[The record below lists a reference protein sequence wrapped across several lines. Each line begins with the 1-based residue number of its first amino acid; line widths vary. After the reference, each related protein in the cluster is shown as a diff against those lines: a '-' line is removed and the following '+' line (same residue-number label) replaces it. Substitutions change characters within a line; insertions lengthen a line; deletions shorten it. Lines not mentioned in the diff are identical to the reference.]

1 MSRAKPSNNFAA
13 TLRRGYFWIGVLTIG
28 MCIALIALLYGL
40 THSTDRHGMI
50 YLALININLLV
61 LAVLAVFMG
70 RRFLSLFIERK
81 KGLAGTGLNVRLLGI
96 FSFLAVVPAV
106 VVALFSIIFLNL
118 GIEAWFSKRV
128 TSALDGSLEVAQ
140 AYFEEHG
147 NRLLTE
153 AETLANDPTLRDPMF
168 LIDPQT
174 IEEVLRREKRQR
186 KLAEVSLYSDDGKLI
201 AHTGDLA
208 PMSSDEITEVLQN
221 PNLSSRLFADY
232 SDGRIVAIAP
242 TSNEA
247 FLVLTR
253 WVSPAVLGHMDR
265 TRDAYQEYY
274 QLRSER
280 GQVRLVFSL
289 FFLVTT
295 IVVLG
300 AAIWTAFSMSAKIL
314 YPVREL
320 VKASNRVR
328 SGDLNTQ
335 VEVMDDDELGSLATA
350 FNQMTISMAENQ
362 RLLESKN
369 RELEARRQ
377 AMEAVLTGVSAGVMS
392 VDSTGV
398 VRLANKTASDLLGV
412 RVNTP
417 LHRYSTELSELSET
431 FIKND
436 EDILTQQVR
445 LQVDGETR
453 ILLVRLVPQ
462 EVRAG
467 RKRFVVITFE
477 DITNLLSAQRVAA
490 WADVAQRLAHEIKNP
505 LTPIQLS
512 AERIRRKYGTQI
524 SKDTELF
531 GDLTGRI
538 INQVEEMRQMLNE
551 FSDFARMPAAKFEII
566 DLKELLEEIIP
577 LEKEARTHIKFKAEI
592 PDEALMIEADAAH
605 LRRLLMNLLENAVNA
620 IEEKG
625 EKNTKGEIKVV
636 VLKSQSG
643 KITIVIEDNGKGFSD
658 SVDLE
663 KLFDPYVTTRK
674 KGTGLGLAIVRKVV
688 DEHKGHIRLHR
699 AERGGARVEITLPL
713 ADKMTDK
720 IIADKEETQ
729 TEQRQ
734 SGERTS

>member
-1 MSRAKPSNNFAA
+1 MLRAEKKPFMADA
-13 TLRRGYFWIGVLTIG
+13 LRRSYFWIGVLTLL
-28 MCIALIALLYGL
+28 MCAALIALLYGL
-40 THSTDRHGMI
+40 SHSADRQGII

-61 LAVLAVFMG
+61 LAVLAIFMG
-70 RRFLSLFIERK
+70 RRFLTLFIERR
-81 KGLAGTGLNVRLLGI
+81 KGLAGSGLSVRLIGI

-106 VVALFSIIFLNL
+106 VVALFSIVFLNL

-128 TSALDGSLEVAQ
+128 TSALDGSVEVAQ
-140 AYFEEHG
+140 AYFKEHG

-153 AETLANDPTLRDPMF
+153 AEMIAGDPTLSDPMF
-168 LIDPQT
+168 LIDPQS
-174 IEEVLRREKRQR
+174 IEEGLRREKNQH
-186 KLAEVSLYSDDGKLI
+186 KLAEVSIYSDEGKLI

-208 PMSSDEITEVLQN
+208 PLSRDEVSEVLHN

-242 TSNEA
+242 TRNGS

-253 WVSPAVLGHMDR
+253 WVEPVVLNHMDR

-280 GQVRLVFSL
+280 GRVRLIFSL

-300 AAIWTAFSMSAKIL
+300 AAIWAAFSMSAKIL

-328 SGDLNTQ
+328 AGDLNTQ

-369 RELEARRQ
+369 RELEGRRQ
-377 AMEAVLTGVSAGVMS
+377 AMEAVLTGVSAGVVS
-392 VDSTGV
+392 VDNTGV
-398 VRLANKTASDLLGV
+398 VRLANKTASDVLGV

-417 LHRYSTELSELSET
+417 LRRYSQELSDLAET
-431 FIKND
+431 FLD
-436 EDILTQQVR
+436 SDAEVLTQQIR
-445 LQVDGETR
+445 QQVENETR
-453 ILLVRLVPQ
+453 ILLVRVVPQ

-477 DITNLLSAQRVAA
+477 DITTLLSAQRVAA

-512 AERIRRKYGTQI
+512 AERIRRKYGKQI
-524 SKDTELF
+524 SEGMELF
-531 GDLTGRI
+531 DDLTARI
-538 INQVEEMRQMLNE
+538 IAQVEDMRLMLNE
-551 FSDFARMPAAKFEII
+551 FSDFARMPAAKFDVI
-566 DLKELLEEIIP
+566 DLTELLEEIIL
-577 LEKEARTHIKFKAEI
+577 LEKEARTHIRFTSDI
-592 PDEALMIEADAAH
+592 PDAPLLIEADRAH
-605 LRRLLMNLLENAVNA
+605 LRRMLINLIENSVNA
-620 IEEKG
+620 IEERE
-625 EKNTKGEIKVV
+625 EKNARGEIKVV

-643 KITIVIEDNGKGFSD
+643 KITIVIEDNGRGFSD

-688 DEHKGHIRLHR
+688 DEHKGKIRLTR
-699 AERGGARVEITLPL
+699 AEAGGARVEITLPQ
-713 ADKMTDK
+713 A
-720 IIADKEETQ
+720 EQ
-729 TEQRQ
+729 TKQ
-734 SGERTS
+734 GERA

>member
-1 MSRAKPSNNFAA
+1 MLQGRRGINFVPL
-13 TLRRGYFWIGVLTIG
+13 LRRGYFWLGVLMLA
-28 MCIALIALLYGL
+28 MCAALIAMLYGL
-40 THSTDRHGMI
+40 TQSVDKNGMI
-50 YLALININLLV
+50 YLALININLII
-61 LAVLAVFMG
+61 LAVLVVFMG
-70 RRFLSLFIERK
+70 RRFLTLFIERRR
-81 KGLAGTGLNVRLLGI
+81 GLAGTGLHVRLLGI

-106 VVALFSIIFLNL
+106 IVALFSIIFLNL

-153 AETLANDPTLRDPMF
+153 AETMANDPTLRDPMF

-186 KLAEVSLYSDDGKLI
+186 KLAEVSLYSGEGKLI

-208 PMSSDEITEVLQN
+208 PMGGQELMEVLQN
-221 PNLSSRLFADY
+221 PKLSSRLFADY

-242 TSNEA
+242 TTSETY
-247 FLVLTR
+247 LVLTR
-253 WVSPAVLGHMDR
+253 WVAPAVLNHMGR

-280 GQVRLVFSL
+280 GRMRLVFSL

-300 AAIWTAFSMSAKIL
+300 AAIWAAFSMSAKIV

-369 RELEARRQ
+369 REVEARRQ

-392 VDSTGV
+392 VDSSGV
-398 VRLANKTASDLLGV
+398 VRLANKTAADTLGI
-412 RVNTP
+412 RINTP
-417 LHRYSTELSELSET
+417 LSRYSDELSQLSDAFLHT
-431 FIKND
+431 D

-445 LQVDGETR
+445 LEVEGESR

-477 DITNLLSAQRVAA
+477 DITTLLSAQRVAA

-512 AERIRRKYGTQI
+512 AERIRRKYGKQI
-524 SKDTELF
+524 SEDMPLF
-531 GDLTGRI
+531 NDLTERI
-538 INQVEEMRQMLNE
+538 IQQVEEMRLMLNE

-566 DLKELLEEIIP
+566 SLNDLLEDIIL
-577 LEKEARTHIKFKAEI
+577 LEKEARTKIKFSTDI
-592 PDEALMIEADAAH
+592 PDEKIEIEADRAH
-605 LRRLLMNLLENAVNA
+605 LRRMLINLIENAVNA
-620 IEEKG
+620 IEERE
-625 EKNTKGEIKVV
+625 EKSAKGEIKIV

-663 KLFDPYVTTRK
+663 KLFDPYITTRK

-688 DEHKGHIRLHR
+688 DEHKGQIRLHR
-699 AERGGARVEITLPL
+699 SETGGARVEITLPL
-713 ADKMTDK
+713 A
-720 IIADKEETQ
+720 EQTQ
-729 TEQRQ
+729 Q
-734 SGERTS
+734 GERAS

>member
-1 MSRAKPSNNFAA
+1 MLPGKRRAFVAGA
-13 TLRRGYFWIGVLTIG
+13 LRQSYFWIGVLTLL
-28 MCIALIALLYGL
+28 MCAALIALLYGL
-40 THSTDRHGMI
+40 THSADRHGMI

-61 LAVLAVFMG
+61 LAILAVFMG
-70 RRFLSLFIERK
+70 RRFLTLFIERK

-106 VVALFSIIFLNL
+106 IVAVFSIVFLNL

-128 TSALDGSLEVAQ
+128 TGALDGSLEVAQ

-153 AETLANDPTLRDPMF
+153 AETLANDPTLSDPMF

-174 IEEVLRREKRQR
+174 IEEVLRREKRQH
-186 KLAEVSLYSDDGKLI
+186 KLAEVSMYTDEGELI

-208 PMSSDEITEVLQN
+208 PMSSEEISEVLQS

-253 WVSPAVLGHMDR
+253 WVAPAVLSHMDR
-265 TRDAYQEYY
+265 TREAYQEYY

-300 AAIWTAFSMSAKIL
+300 AAIWAAFSMSAKIL

-392 VDSTGV
+392 IDNTGV
-398 VRLANKTASDLLGV
+398 VRLANKTAAEMLGV
-412 RVNTP
+412 RINTP
-417 LHRYSTELSELSET
+417 LKRYSEELSELAEA
-431 FIKND
+431 FLAND
-436 EDILTQQVR
+436 DGILTQQVR
-445 LQVDGETR
+445 LKVEDETR
-453 ILLVRLVPQ
+453 ILLVRMVPQ

-467 RKRFVVITFE
+467 RKRFAVITFE
-477 DITNLLSAQRVAA
+477 DITTLLSAQRVAA

-512 AERIRRKYGTQI
+512 AERIKRKYGAQI
-524 SKDTELF
+524 SEDVDLF

-566 DLKELLEEIIP
+566 DLKELLEEIIL
-577 LEKEARTHIKFKAEI
+577 LEKEARTHISFSADM
-592 PDEALMIEADAAH
+592 PDEALPIEADAAH
-605 LRRLLMNLLENAVNA
+605 LRRMFINLIENAVNA
-620 IEEKG
+620 IEEND
-625 EKNTKGEIKVV
+625 EKNVTGEIKVV
-636 VLKSQSG
+636 VLRSQSG
-643 KITIVIEDNGKGFSD
+643 KITIVIEDNGKGFSE

-663 KLFDPYVTTRK
+663 KLFDPYITTRK

-688 DEHKGHIRLHR
+688 DEHKGQTRLQR
-699 AERGGARVEITLPL
+699 ADTRGARVEITLPL
-713 ADKMTDK
+713 A
-720 IIADKEETQ
+720 EQ
-729 TEQRQ
+729 TPN
-734 SGERTS
+734 GESTS